1 MIHLPGL
8 PFYEPVP
15 NSMQELADF
24 IKTHCPYLSEEDLSF
39 IISKFRRQTLR
50 KKQLL
55 LKRGQTA
62 NRYYYIKSGALRF
75 IYGKNQELT
84 AWIVLPGEFFTEIS
98 SFKMQAPT
106 RFDIEAVEETE
117 LYYIERPEMELLYR
131 QLPAW
136 QEFGRKI
143 WETMAMRMIDEIIR
157 FQTMTVEE
165 RYLEFLQQPGFM
177 QYISVKQLAS
187 YLGITPNALS
197 RIRKNLR

>member
-1 MIHLPGL
+1 
-8 PFYEPVP
+8 
-15 NSMQELADF
+15 MQELADF
-24 IKTHCPYLSEEDLSF
+24 IKTHAPHLSGEDLSF
-39 IISKFRRQTLR
+39 IISKFRPQVLR

-55 LKRGQTA
+55 LKRGQMA
-62 NRYYYIKSGALRF
+62 NRYYYVKNGALRF
-75 IYGKNQELT
+75 IYGENQELT
-84 AWIVLPGEFFTEIS
+84 AWIVLPEEFFTEIS
-98 SFKMQAPT
+98 SFKLQVPT
-106 RFDIEAVEETE
+106 RFHIEAVEETE
-117 LYYIERPEMELLYR
+117 LYYIERAEMELLYR

-165 RYLEFLQQPGFM
+165 RYLEFLRQPGFM
-177 QYISVKQLAS
+177 QHISVKQLAS

>member
-1 MIHLPGL
+1 
-8 PFYEPVP
+8 
-15 NSMQELADF
+15 MQELADF
-24 IKTHCPYLSEEDLSF
+24 IKTHCPYLNEEDLSF
-39 IISKFRRQTLR
+39 IISKFRMQTLR
-50 KKQLL
+50 KKQLM

-62 NRYYYIKSGALRF
+62 NRYYYVKNGALRF

-98 SFKMQAPT
+98 SFRMQAPT

-117 LYYIERPEMELLYR
+117 LYYIERAEMELLYR

-165 RYLEFLQQPGFM
+165 RYLEFLKQPGFM